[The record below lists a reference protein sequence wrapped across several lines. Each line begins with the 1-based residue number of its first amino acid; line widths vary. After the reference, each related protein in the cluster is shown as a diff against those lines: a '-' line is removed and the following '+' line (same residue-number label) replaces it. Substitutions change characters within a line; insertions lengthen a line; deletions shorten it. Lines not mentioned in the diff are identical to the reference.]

1 MRVEIRELK
10 EDGAERTVA
19 VFRYDGQVVTCD
31 NAVLW
36 NHLVQATGGVIVG
49 DRGRRFTPHDGEDY
63 LRNLRFQ
70 YRGPYLFA
78 REVEDDAAPGDD
90 GRADTSVTELAV
102 VVEVPEE
109 PGARAVALARS
120 LFMLSVYWGAGELR
134 AAVEARETISRLLEA
149 QAGHDTHEAFVDED
163 LRIRLNRAR
172 YGVTP
177 PPVVPRLTQK
187 ILREHNR
194 LLHAMRRE
202 EPRGALIACHLMGEH
217 LRSMDLAMAA
227 WADEEGVYV
236 PPEGECVGMRPGEVA
251 TAWEELG
258 WQPDPEDPVGFLD
271 LAVRRSVRALER
283 ATEAAPRGEL
293 HKAMVSLRQAVT
305 YDPSNNEGRT
315 LLGEVLLRM
324 EHPQAMPELHK
335 ALFIEQI
342 HDGPGAHPHA
352 RLNSMFRRIRLHRA
366 LARGFLVDGWVDGGR
381 HHLEQA
387 LQLHGAVCDHSSTA
401 TGELDE
407 EVRALGLAI
416 GRVLDNLRRS
426 ATRTGSSPA
435 EVAGEASGCY
445 HAVGGGA
452 QYATG
457 EAGPLPRR
465 EDSLD
470 SD

>member
-1 MRVEIRELK
+1 MRVEIRELR

-36 NHLVQATGGVIVG
+36 NHLVQATGGAIVG
-49 DRGRRFTPHDGEDY
+49 ERGRRFTPHDGEEY

-78 REVEDDAAPGDD
+78 RGVEEDDDSQGL
-90 GRADTSVTELAV
+90 ADTSVTELAV
-102 VVEVPEE
+102 VVEVPEQPE
-109 PGARAVALARS
+109 ARQAALARS
-120 LFMLSVYWGAGELR
+120 LFMLSMYWGAGELR
-134 AAVEARETISRLLEA
+134 AALEARETVSRLLEA
-149 QAGHDTHEAFVDED
+149 EVGHDTHEAFVDED

-187 ILREHNR
+187 VLREHNR
-194 LLHAMRRE
+194 LRHAMRRD
-202 EPRGALIACHLMGEH
+202 EPRAALIACHLMGEH
-217 LRSMDLAMAA
+217 LRSMDLALAA
-227 WADEEGVYV
+227 WAEEEGVYA
-236 PPEGECVGMRPGEVA
+236 PTEGECVGMRPGEVA
-251 TAWEELG
+251 AAWQELS

-293 HKAMVSLRQAVT
+293 HKAMISLRQAVT

-324 EHPQAMPELHK
+324 EHPQAMAELHK

-342 HDGPGAHPHA
+342 HDGPGTHPQT

-387 LQLHGAVCDHSSTA
+387 MKLHRAVCDHAATA
-401 TGELDE
+401 SGELDE

-435 EVAGEASGCY
+435 EVADEASGCF
-445 HAVGGGA
+445 HAVGGRAEDAAGEPGA
-452 QYATG
+452 
-457 EAGPLPRR
+457 LPCR
-465 EDSLD
+465 EDSPD
-470 SD
+470 AD